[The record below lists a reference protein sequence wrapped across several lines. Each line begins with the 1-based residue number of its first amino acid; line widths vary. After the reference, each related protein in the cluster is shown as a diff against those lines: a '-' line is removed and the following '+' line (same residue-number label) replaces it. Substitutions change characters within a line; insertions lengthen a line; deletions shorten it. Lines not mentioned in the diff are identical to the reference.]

1 MSKQP
6 SVNTRHYLTYL
17 AMLMI
22 FGAGIWLILSFGTR
36 QHPQATGSASSVN
49 HVSPADSPTPALP
62 PDSSP
67 SAGIGQTYIERIRQN
82 LRSSLSILLL
92 QLVVI
97 IIAARVCGALFRR
110 IGQPRV
116 MGEII
121 AGIVLGPSVLGLI
134 SPPAMSFLFPANSL
148 EPLRLLSQVGVAL
161 FMFVVGMELDLAHL
175 RQKAHTAIM
184 VSHASIVVPFFLGTA
199 LSLLVYGSL
208 APSQISFTAF
218 SLFLGI
224 AMSITAFPVLARILE
239 DRRLSQT
246 PLGAIALTCA
256 AVDDVSAW
264 CALALVI
271 AIAQSTGV
279 AAALLTVALTVV
291 FVCVMWFLIRPML
304 ARLLSA
310 RTHTAQQHPA
320 LVAGTLAFVL
330 VCALLTEAIGIHAL
344 FGAFLAG
351 VVMPSTAGIRDL
363 LKERVGSFSAAALLP
378 LFFAFTG
385 LRLQI
390 GLLNDWQSWAMCALI
405 ILVAIT
411 GKLGASMLM
420 ARWTG
425 MSWRDAFALG
435 ALMNTRGLVE
445 LVVLNIGYDLGI
457 LSARAFA
464 MLVLMALVTTF
475 MTGPLLSLARA
486 NVSLAGRAGQ

>member
-1 MSKQP
+1 
-6 SVNTRHYLTYL
+6 
-17 AMLMI
+17 MLLI
-22 FGAGIWLILSFGTR
+22 FGAGIWLILSVGSR
-36 QHPQATGSASSVN
+36 QHPRPVVSPSSVQ
-49 HVSPADSPTPALP
+49 HVSPADLTPTAT
-62 PDSSP
+62 PDSST
-67 SAGIGQTYIERIRQN
+67 SDGIVQTYFERVFRQN

-97 IIAARVCGALFRR
+97 IIAARVFGALIRR
-110 IGQPRV
+110 VGQPRV

-121 AGIVLGPSVLGLI
+121 AGIVLGPSVLGLF
-134 SPPAMSFLFPANSL
+134 SPQAMGFLFPTNSL
-148 EPLRLLSQVGVAL
+148 EPLRLLSQIGVAL

-184 VSHASIVVPFFLGTA
+184 VSHASIIVPFFLGTA
-199 LSLLVYGSL
+199 LSLLVYASL

-239 DRRLSQT
+239 DRGLLQT
-246 PLGAIALTCA
+246 PLGTIALTCA
-256 AVDDVSAW
+256 AIGDVTAW

-271 AIAQSTGV
+271 AISQSISW
-279 AAALLTVALTVV
+279 APSLLTVAVTLT
-291 FVCVMWFLIRPML
+291 FISVMVLLVRPL
-304 ARLLSA
+304 LSRLLSTGA
-310 RTHTAQQHPA
+310 KTTQQRA
-320 LVAGTLAFVL
+320 AMMAGVLAFVL
-330 VCALLTEAIGIHAL
+330 GCALLTEAIGIHAL
-344 FGAFLAG
+344 FGAFVAG
-351 VVMPSTAGIRDL
+351 VIIPSTPGMRDL
-363 LKERVGSFSAAALLP
+363 LKEKLGSFSAAALLP
-378 LFFAFTG
+378 LFFAITG

-390 GLLNDWQSWAMCALI
+390 GLLNDWQSWAMLGVV
-405 ILVAIT
+405 ILVATT
-411 GKLGASMLM
+411 GKLGATMLM

-475 MTGPLLSLARA
+475 MTGPLLTLARA
-486 NVSLAGRAGQ
+486 SSQYRER